1 MEKERVGAFISTVSD
16 KQIWRGPFIVPSDG
30 EVTTG
35 YGLQRYYNG
44 VFAQKYVCAITG
56 HFASLTEQVDSTKI

>member
-44 VFAQKYVCAITG
+44 VFAQKYVSLITRL
-56 HFASLTEQVDSTKI
+56 FSNRAPVS